1 MMPGDPQQSN
11 LPLGSFIRSYM
22 LGLPPETADMAA
34 LRTHQRSAAAQ
45 MLIPTAKTRSRPTTY
60 PYPVDVPSIR
70 GSLAKYC
77 LQKASDKEPSYE
89 ALMMLIDRLKDD
101 GFLQS
106 SGNLPLENRGRSILS
121 WRDQRDA
128 LARDV
133 MSLEEQADDAKLKLK
148 DLSEQILT
156 EEGAE
161 SLEYIDAVSNDILED
176 CGIGEGQ
183 GSRQESWGKR
193 RKTDTD
199 TALGWG
205 GGDWW
210 GKSRKTG
217 TDTAQGWGGGEW
229 QAQQGSGGNE
239 WKADDG
245 CGGGGSAVAIRN
257 AGKGGGGGAGKG
269 KYNNAW
275 GGGGGGWKTKGGYGW
290 GGGGW
295 KNKNAAGSD
304 GSSWKSGQ
312 AASSNGSRWES
323 GGDSWA
329 GTHGSGTSC
338 DDGGGGGGGD
348 SWAGT
353 DNSGTSWVDSYGGGG
368 GYKWNNRGTKHRGGA
383 RVQEVRAALRNEP
396 KTAECLAMLYRGA
409 AVESDI
415 AYLKRIFGGA
425 QLAEFQRMSEFP
437 QAYEPPDEAVP
448 VDASVEPLPADGQ
461 TNIWPIPPA
470 MSPPDIP
477 A

>member
-1 MMPGDPQQSN
+1 
-11 LPLGSFIRSYM
+11 M
-22 LGLPPETADMAA
+22 LGLPP
-34 LRTHQRSAAAQ
+34 RQRSAAAQ

-89 ALMMLIDRLKDD
+89 ALSLLIDRLKDD

-148 DLSEQILT
+148 DLSEHILT

-161 SLEYIDAVSNDILED
+161 RLEYIDAVSNDILED

-199 TALGWG
+199 TAPGWG

-269 KYNNAW
+269 KYKNAASGGDGW
-275 GGGGGGWKTKGGYGW
+275 GGGGGGWKTKGGDGW

-295 KNKNAAGSD
+295 KTKGGAGKGKYKNAAGSD

-329 GTHGSGTSC
+329 GT
-338 DDGGGGGGGD
+338 DG
-348 SWAGT
+348 
-353 DNSGTSWVDSYGGGG
+353 SGTSWVDSYGGGG

-383 RVQEVRAALRNEP
+383 RVQEVRAGLRNEP
-396 KTAECLAMLYRGA
+396 ATAECLAMLFRGA
-409 AVESDI
+409 AVESDL

-437 QAYEPPDEAVP
+437 QVYAPPDEAVP
-448 VDASVEPLPADGQ
+448 VDASVEPLPADGP
-461 TNIWPIPPA
+461 TNIWQIPPA
-470 MSPPDIP
+470 MSPPDNP